1 MFYGGFIII
10 LVIMNNEIP
19 THDPQ
24 TGDINPFYQELTG
37 QPNPLSCGP
46 HLVWWNNLTNEKQHQ
61 LNYEYFGQPDLG
73 ETDFLTEKDIELIW
87 KKETKEKYITEY
99 VKSGKRLHGIHNVD
113 TIRDG
118 GTILL
123 ESYLNDRPKFYLH
136 KNKLTL
142 HSGYPTTD
150 ENIITDKPTKVYIM
164 DCMENY
170 LKRTKE
176 HVLRIEKIVQKVG
189 KII

>member
-1 MFYGGFIII
+1 MMTK
-10 LVIMNNEIP
+10 IMITMMKNNIP

-46 HLVWWNNLTNEKQHQ
+46 HLVWWNNLTNEKQYQ
-61 LNYEYFGQPDLG
+61 LNYEHFGQPDLG
-73 ETDFLTEKDIELIW
+73 ETDFLMEKDIELIW
-87 KKETKEKYITEY
+87 KQETKEKYIKEY
-99 VKSGKRLHGIHNVD
+99 VKTGKRLHGIHNVD

-136 KNKLTL
+136 KDKFTL

-150 ENIITDKPTKVYIM
+150 ENIITDTPTKVYVI
-164 DCMENY
+164 DCVETY